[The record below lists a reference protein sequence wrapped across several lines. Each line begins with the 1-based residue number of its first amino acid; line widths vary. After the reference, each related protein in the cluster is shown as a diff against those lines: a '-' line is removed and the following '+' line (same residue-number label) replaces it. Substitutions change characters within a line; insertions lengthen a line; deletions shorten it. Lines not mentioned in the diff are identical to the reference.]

1 MTTEQ
6 AIRIFDDHLVFLAG
20 RKMINNV
27 MLEKLKTALQTIAE
41 SQSYQAEAQ
50 AKAEYNATAET
61 ITKMR
66 MLLMC
71 CGLTAKGIE
80 HHLKK
85 PVSYTERMAMLTRNK
100 GFVMNSELGATLF
113 EMYERNNR
121 QISECDVQTISSYR
135 FAKTMKL
142 SEIIKTLRNLWPDL
156 HRWFDQVDAG
166 TEINEREIYNCVY
179 EKHLEEIK

>member
-61 ITKMR
+61 IAKMR
-66 MLLMC
+66 LLLMC

-85 PVSYTERMAMLTRNK
+85 PYSYLEKWAELTRRK
-100 GFVMNSELGATLF
+100 GITLNSEAGAARF
-113 EMYERNNR
+113 EMEERHTRLLAEQDLAN
-121 QISECDVQTISSYR
+121 VQSYR
-135 FAKTMKL
+135 TWRAMKIDEL
-142 SEIIKTLRNLWPDL
+142 TRFFRDNYNHL
-156 HRWFDQVDAG
+156 HRWFNQVDSG
-166 TEINEREIYNCVY
+166 SEINEREIYNASY
-179 EKHLEEIK
+179 EKHLEGIK